1 MGAGTPAAGIPATF
15 SLRQGILCV
24 SVSLAKRVVK
34 VLTRL
39 FMLFSDSALVQRLV
53 NIWSNKDSP
62 PVPASG
68 ESGLEAQ
75 RHRGEKEENVARSFQ
90 MASTPF
96 EKIAQH
102 LSGRNT

>member
-39 FMLFSDSALVQRLV
+39 FMLFSDSALARFAT
-53 NIWSNKDSP
+53 SMS
-62 PVPASG
+62 
-68 ESGLEAQ
+68 EAL
-75 RHRGEKEENVARSFQ
+75 K
-90 MASTPF
+90 
-96 EKIAQH
+96 
-102 LSGRNT
+102 LSVCAYFRAF